1 MRHDIWLR
9 RLLALG
15 VSVGILAACSAGST
29 ASTTTTTTTSGE
41 TQESP
46 STTAAVLDAPVD
58 DEFAAAV
65 LTAVD
70 RSGPTDGG
78 AVVLS
83 VRAGEITRFAT
94 GAANAAGDPLDPTQP
109 FRVGSI
115 SKTFVSAM
123 VLQMVDEGVVDL
135 DSPLSTY
142 LPDTPIGADAT
153 VRQLLGHDSG
163 IPNYTDQ
170 LAFMEAVVADPS
182 GAVPLQDVLDSV
194 ADVPAGEVG
203 VFSYSNTNYILLGQM
218 IEELEQDSLNNVLA
232 RRITTPLGLDD
243 TYFADAITPARSDIA
258 LGWSDGFSSGDIPV
272 SYRSVATTAWA
283 AGSLISSTEDLHT
296 FLMALLQKDLVSLES
311 LGQMTFTGVDGYGL
325 GLFQAGLGEGKLGYG
340 HSGGILGYSSTM
352 AMDPIS
358 GDTIIV
364 LTNND
369 RISAD
374 AIAAE
379 VILNV
384 WVDS

>member
-1 MRHDIWLR
+1 MRHYLS
-9 RLLALG
+9 LKSVAALVASAG
-15 VSVGILAACSAGST
+15 VFAACSSGST
-29 ASTTTTTTTSGE
+29 ATTTTA
-41 TQESP
+41 SP
-46 STTAAVLDAPVD
+46 APEQGGSPTTAAVLDAPVD
-58 DEFAAAV
+58 DEFASAV
-65 LTAVD
+65 LNVVD
-70 RSGPTDGG
+70 RSNGGGG

-83 VRAGEITRFAT
+83 VQDGEAVYFAT
-94 GAANAAGDPLDPTQP
+94 GTANAAGDPLDPTQP

-115 SKTFVSAM
+115 SKTFVSAI
-123 VLQMVDEGVVDL
+123 VLQMVDDGVVDL

-170 LAFMEAVVADPS
+170 VAFMEAVVADPS
-182 GAVPLQDVLDSV
+182 GAVPLRDVLDSV

-243 TYFADAITPARSDIA
+243 TYFADLITPARSDIA

-296 FLMALLQKDLVSLES
+296 FLIALLQEDLVSLES

-340 HSGGILGYSSTM
+340 HSGGIFGYSSTM